1 MSLTCTR
8 CSGSGF
14 LNLEQSGEDAIDSF
28 NEAPDFHDAV
38 LKWIMSNEGHDVMV
52 CDCCGNGESWYGVP
66 GEHYNADD
74 PPGKN
79 GPYVYNGGLCRCH

>member
-8 CSGSGF
+8 CDSTGF
-14 LNLEQSGEDAIDSF
+14 LDIYQVPDEDIVRFENS
-28 NEAPDFHDAV
+28 PDFCDAV
-38 LKWIMSNEGHDVMV
+38 KAWMMSNEGHDVTI

-79 GPYVYNGGLCRCH
+79 GPYVFNGGLCRCH